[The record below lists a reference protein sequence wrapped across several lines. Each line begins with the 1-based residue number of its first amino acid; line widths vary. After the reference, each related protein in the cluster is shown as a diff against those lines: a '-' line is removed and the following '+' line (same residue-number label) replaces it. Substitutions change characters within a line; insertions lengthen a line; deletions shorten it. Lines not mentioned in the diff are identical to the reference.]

1 MVNEQ
6 YLNEGRAQ
14 KELAHGAESKI
25 GAAGNAATEYPDLLV
40 DDNLLADDP
49 EWPTSGLLDSS
60 IFIAGESGR
69 PINRAGLP
77 THSVTSVITAGE
89 LETGIHLAPDAETRA
104 DRLSTYQA
112 ALRLELLPVDRQ
124 VSHHWAT
131 LRAAVAQAG
140 RRVNVNDLW
149 IAAIAL
155 ANQLP
160 VVTQDND
167 FDALAELGGPK
178 VIHV

>member
-1 MVNEQ
+1 MTAE
-6 YLNEGRAQ
+6 YPYEGRAQ
-14 KELAHGAESKI
+14 WAPAHIAEAEIEAVDGPAQYS
-25 GAAGNAATEYPDLLV
+25 DLSE
-40 DDNLLADDP
+40 DDP
-49 EWPTSGLLDSS
+49 EWPTTGLVDTSAFVAL
-60 IFIAGESGR
+60 ETGR
-69 PINRAGLP
+69 PVNVRALP
-77 THSVTSVITAGE
+77 QRLVTSVITAAE
-89 LETGIHLAPDAETRA
+89 LEAGIHTARDAEMRA
-104 DRLSTYQA
+104 DRLATYQA

-140 RRVNVNDLW
+140 RHVNINDMW